1 MSVLEQNKL
10 KNLQLNPDLAEQFRL
25 HGFQSLTEIQ
35 KKAVPVIYQK
45 KNSLIVAPTGSGKTE
60 CSVIPIFHLVKNS
73 KQENKIK
80 VLYIT
85 PLRALN
91 RDVFRR
97 ITNYA
102 KSEKLTLEIRHGDTP
117 QSVRKKISDSPPDI
131 LITTPETLV
140 ILLTQKK
147 MLDALSSIEWV
158 VIDEVHEMLSNERGT
173 QLSLSLERLQ
183 LTSQTEI
190 TRIGLSAT
198 IGNTSECAKFVVG
211 TKRKC
216 EIISDKTIRKYDV
229 DVKYVNGTISD
240 VADSII
246 QYIEKLELNSP
257 VLLFTNTRGESEF
270 LASIL
275 REKSKIPIELH
286 HGSLSRQ
293 VREETESVLRA
304 GTKSI
309 VVCTSSLELGIDI
322 GSVELVVHYG
332 SPRQVAK
339 LVQRIGRSKHN
350 RDSSAMGLVITN
362 NADDEFEI
370 KAILERIKQGSIEEQ
385 KMHEGSFDVLAHH
398 LVGFTMQLGEVS
410 VDFAY
415 STVIKAYPFRKL
427 EMNDFISVLEMM
439 DSNYFIFFDREKM
452 VFWKKGK
459 AFRYYFENLSTIP
472 DILKFKVFDSVGKKI
487 VGSLDQRFV
496 GDHGEQG
503 NIFVLRGMQW
513 KISSID
519 ESSLTVNVE
528 PFRSG
533 AINVPYW
540 EGESIPIDYNTA
552 QKVGQFR
559 TRVKSTSNIVTNNLI
574 SQLKLD
580 SIPNDNTIVIE
591 STKIQNTIVLHAC
604 FGTKVNATLSVLL
617 STMLSSIL
625 GIVVETKSDAYRIV
639 LSSNTRISDKK
650 IIEVLHDEY
659 DLFSLITASISG
671 THNLNWKTWCVAKKF
686 GIVGRS
692 SVYERKSARF
702 LYDRFAKTPL
712 GKEALREL
720 YHDKYDIKNTQTLLE
735 NIHNDEIEIKSV
747 NVDKFSKLAEPIL
760 DHTSKYYSS
769 PANVEKGILDLV
781 KARLHKTKHRLVC
794 VRCGK
799 WERSIEVDEVKTPLI
814 CPVCKSRQIT
824 ATYYSDKDLPI
835 IVRKKIEGKKI
846 TAEEKHKFDRAWK
859 VSSLIENF
867 GKTALVV
874 MSGYGI
880 GADTAARVLRNMVDD
895 EILYKQIY
903 EAERQYVLTR
913 GFWDY

>member
-1 MSVLEQNKL
+1 MSILEQNKL
-10 KNLQLNPDLAEQFRL
+10 KNPPLDPSLAEQFSL
-25 HGFQSLTEIQ
+25 HGFHTLTEIQ

-45 KNSLIVAPTGSGKTE
+45 KNSLVVAPTGSGKTE

-73 KQENKIK
+73 KEKNKIK

-102 KSEKLTLEIRHGDTP
+102 KSQGLTLEIRHGDTP
-117 QSVRKKISDSPPDI
+117 QSVRKKISELPPDV

-147 MLDALSSIEWV
+147 MLDALSSVQWV
-158 VIDEVHEMLSNERGT
+158 VIDEVHELLSNERGT

-183 LTSQTEI
+183 LNSKTEI

-198 IGNTSECAKFVVG
+198 VGNTSESAKFVVG

-216 EIISDKTIRKYDV
+216 KIISDNTIRKYDV
-229 DVKYVNGTISD
+229 DVKYVNGTVYD
-240 VADSII
+240 VADSILE
-246 QYIEKLELNSP
+246 YIIKLGLNSP

-293 VREETESVLRA
+293 VREETESVLRE
-304 GTKSI
+304 GRPSI

-322 GSVELVVHYG
+322 GSVELVIHFG
-332 SPRQVAK
+332 SPRQVSK
-339 LVQRIGRSKHN
+339 LIQRIGRSKHN

-362 NADDEFEI
+362 NADDEFEA
-370 KAILERIKQGSIEEQ
+370 KAILERIGQGSIEEQ
-385 KMHEGSFDVLAHH
+385 KLHEASLDVLAHH
-398 LVGFTMQLGEVS
+398 LIGMTMQLGEVS
-410 VDFAY
+410 VEFAY
-415 STVIKAYPFRKL
+415 SVITQAYPFRKL
-427 EMNDFISVLEMM
+427 DVDDFVSVLEML
-439 DSNYFIFFDREKM
+439 DSNYLLFFDREKM

-513 KISSID
+513 RILNID

-540 EGESIPIDYNTA
+540 EGDSIPIDYHTA

-559 TRVKSTSNIVTNNLI
+559 TGTKSISISITNKLI
-574 SQLKLD
+574 SQLD
-580 SIPNDNTIVIE
+580 FIPDENTIVIE
-591 STKIQNTIVLHAC
+591 STKIQNTIVIHAC

-617 STMLSSIL
+617 SMMLSSIL
-625 GIVVETKSDAYRIV
+625 GLVVETKSDAYRIV
-639 LSSNTRISDKK
+639 LSSNTRISDEK
-650 IIEVLHDEY
+650 IIKVLRDKY

-686 GIVGRS
+686 GIVGRGS
-692 SVYERKSARF
+692 RYERKSARF
-702 LYDRFAKTPL
+702 LYDRYAKSPL
-712 GKEALREL
+712 GQEALREL
-720 YHDKYDIKNTQTLLE
+720 FHDKYDIKNTETLLE
-735 NIHNDEIEIKSV
+735 KIRNDGIQIKSV
-747 NVDKFSKLAEPIL
+747 NVEKFSKLAEPIL

-781 KARLHKTKHRLVC
+781 KTRLHKTKHRLVC

-799 WERSIEVDEVKTPLI
+799 WERSVEVDEVKTPLI

-824 ATYYSDKDLPI
+824 ATFYSDYDLPK
-835 IVRKKIEGKKI
+835 IVRKKIEGKKVS
-846 TAEEKHKFDRAWK
+846 AEEKHKFDRAWK

-880 GADTAARVLRNMVDD
+880 GADTAARVLRNMVD
-895 EILYKQIY
+895 EENLYKQIY